1 MSGPEAKRAWSANRM
16 LPVDPML
23 VRLSSILLCIRQRSP
38 EEERQI
44 CRPGNMQV
52 RVRRK
57 VKEKQR
63 QRKEGSREPTD
74 REPDKIRR
82 KEWMRQKG

>member
-1 MSGPEAKRAWSANRM
+1 MGGPEAKRAWSANRM

-23 VRLSSILLCIRQRSP
+23 RSP

-74 REPDKIRR
+74 WEPDKIRR
-82 KEWMRQKG
+82 KEKWMRKKG